1 MAEPKEVKTAQGAAN
16 FLYTDGTGKDH
27 FGSTSTDWWWFG
39 HYWLQAW

>member
-1 MAEPKEVKTAQGAAN
+1 MTEPKEVKTAQGAAN
-16 FLYTDGTGKDH
+16 FLYTDGTEKDH